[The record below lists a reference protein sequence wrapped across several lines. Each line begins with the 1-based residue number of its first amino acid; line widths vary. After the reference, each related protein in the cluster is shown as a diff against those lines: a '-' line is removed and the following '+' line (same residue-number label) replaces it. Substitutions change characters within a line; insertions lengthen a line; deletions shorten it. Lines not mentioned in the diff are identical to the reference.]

1 MHVRPIRTRIFLEGE
16 ALLPFLMLALKKL
29 PEKSVVVIA
38 SKIVA
43 LSEGRTVIAETE
55 ADRDRVI
62 RQESDDALRTK
73 YTWLTVKGNMVMK
86 SAGVDRSNANG
97 KLILLPKDSF
107 ASAAKIRRGLKKAFG
122 VKELGVIISDT
133 WMMPLRKGAIN
144 IALGYAGIAG
154 IKKYQG
160 KKDLFGRAFSHSWIG
175 AVDSLATAG
184 GFAMG
189 EGEEQQPIAI
199 ITDAPVEFKERI
211 DRKEL
216 EVDVRDDIYLPIF
229 QKIKK
234 K

>member
-1 MHVRPIRTRIFLEGE
+1 MQVRPIRTRIFLEGE
-16 ALLPFLMLALKKL
+16 ALLPFLISALKKV

-43 LSEGRTVIAETE
+43 LAEGRTVIAETE
-55 ADRDRVI
+55 ADRDRI
-62 RQESDDALRTK
+62 IQQESDEAIRTK
-73 YTWLTVKGNMVMK
+73 YTWLTIRGNMVMK

-107 ASAAKIRRGLKKAFG
+107 ASAAKIRSGIKKAFG

-144 IALGYAGIAG
+144 IALGYAGVEG

-160 KKDLFGRAFSHSWIG
+160 KKDLFGRAFTHSWIG
-175 AVDSLATAG
+175 AVDALATAA

-189 EGEEQQPIAI
+189 EGDEQKPIAI
-199 ITDAPVEFKERI
+199 ITNAPVTFKERI
-211 DRKEL
+211 NRKEL
-216 EVDVRDDIYLPIF
+216 EVDVRDDIYLPLF
-229 QKIKK
+229 KK
-234 K
+234 L